1 MQPYTSTY
9 VSIAEHVS
17 FGPPMLVSP
26 LILIKIGELQA
37 YIVGVLPFQVLRLIG
52 PDGTMHLWLL
62 QRFWQ

>member
-1 MQPYTSTY
+1 
-9 VSIAEHVS
+9 
-17 FGPPMLVSP
+17 MLVSP
-26 LILIKIGELQA
+26 LILIKIGELQP